1 MREQIENA
9 KRYAVRLKSG
19 NEILGSGV
27 LWKPEGCQQ
36 NKLYIFTVAHV
47 VKGKKNI
54 NVEFEVNG
62 KIEDVPVEMDKIIIP
77 DEYQKEGDL
86 PDIGIIILDHEYNNF
101 PWYSVAKWEVDKSHI
116 VKQPDMILVGFPFEG
131 MMEKSFEISK
141 DTLECKYESVDE
153 KKWIVKYKFQQA
165 NIDNSEKN
173 SELVGFSGSGIFAVI
188 DSELVLVGIH
198 HGSLGQ
204 NVARGNLIGTTSD
217 FIRKICE
224 ENNCVVPQ
232 RERRVN
238 GNLSDRISF
247 FEEEIL
253 TELRND
259 DYDKVMEVLQN
270 ILSDDVTEVINSTF
284 CDYCEE
290 CKHHKNY
297 HCCEFFRG
305 FLLVL
310 IIFLKTMDENVNL
323 SLPRVKEMND
333 IPIYFICSEGKV
345 RTNRDNQTKL
355 KLNHFIYALKT
366 KKDLSYKLENDCVII
381 WGPERDTKDTHRT
394 CSASAYKNV
403 LRDISRADVN
413 RLDITGVA
421 YDFKPKCIIH
431 VNEVIKMMCEG
442 NLKQLK
448 SKFIKY
454 IEELGK

>member
-1 MREQIENA
+1 MREQIEIA

-19 NEILGSGV
+19 TEILGSGV
-27 LWKPEGCQQ
+27 LWKPEGCQK
-36 NKLYIFTVAHV
+36 NKLYIFTAAHV
-47 VKGKKNI
+47 VKDQENI

-62 KIEDVPVEMDKIIIP
+62 EIVDVPVEMDKVIIP
-77 DEYQKEGDL
+77 DEYQKENDL
-86 PDIGIIILDHEYNNF
+86 PDIGIIVLDYEYNNF
-101 PWYSVAKWEVDKSHI
+101 PWYSVAKWEVDKSRI
-116 VKQPDMILVGFPFEG
+116 VKQPDLILVGFPVEG

-141 DTLECKYESVDE
+141 DTLECKYESIDE
-153 KKWIVKYKFQQA
+153 KGWIVKYKFQQA
-165 NIDNSEKN
+165 NIDNSDRN

-198 HGSLGQ
+198 HGSLGI
-204 NVARGNLIGTTSD
+204 NAVRGNLTGTTSD

-232 RERRVN
+232 RERKVN
-238 GNLSDRISF
+238 GNHSDRISF
-247 FEEEIL
+247 IKEEIL
-253 TELRND
+253 DELEDD
-259 DYDKVMEVLQN
+259 DYYKMLEVLQN
-270 ILSDDVTEVINSTF
+270 TVSNDVTEVINSTF

-290 CKHHKNY
+290 CKLHKNY
-297 HCCEFFRG
+297 HCCDFFRG
-305 FLLVL
+305 FMLVL
-310 IIFLKTMDENVNL
+310 IIFFKTMDENMDL

-333 IPIYFICSEGKV
+333 IPIYFICSEGKG
-345 RTNRDNQTKL
+345 RANRDNQTKL
-355 KLNHFIYALKT
+355 KINNFIYALKT
-366 KKDLSYKLENDCVII
+366 KKELAYKLENDCVII
-381 WGPERDTKDTHRT
+381 WGSERDPKDTHRT

-442 NLKQLK
+442 NLEQLK

>member
-36 NKLYIFTVAHV
+36 NKLYIFTAAHV

-116 VKQPDMILVGFPFEG
+116 VKQPDMILVGFPVEG

-198 HGSLGQ
+198 HGDVYKRQGK
-204 NVARGNLIGTTSD
+204 N
-217 FIRKICE
+217 
-224 ENNCVVPQ
+224 
-232 RERRVN
+232 RVFPPK
-238 GNLSDRISF
+238 F
-247 FEEEIL
+247 F
-253 TELRND
+253 
-259 DYDKVMEVLQN
+259 YV
-270 ILSDDVTEVINSTF
+270 F
-284 CDYCEE
+284 
-290 CKHHKNY
+290 
-297 HCCEFFRG
+297 
-305 FLLVL
+305 
-310 IIFLKTMDENVNL
+310 
-323 SLPRVKEMND
+323 
-333 IPIYFICSEGKV
+333 
-345 RTNRDNQTKL
+345 
-355 KLNHFIYALKT
+355 
-366 KKDLSYKLENDCVII
+366 
-381 WGPERDTKDTHRT
+381 
-394 CSASAYKNV
+394 
-403 LRDISRADVN
+403 
-413 RLDITGVA
+413 
-421 YDFKPKCIIH
+421 
-431 VNEVIKMMCEG
+431 
-442 NLKQLK
+442 
-448 SKFIKY
+448 
-454 IEELGK
+454 